1 MLFNLGLPRLRVG
14 HCAEWGTSVFGVA
27 HGLSQRALHALLH
40 GSNRGCCQL
49 HARKGCNPQVP
60 NHLCPFCLGMSPL
73 TRAVRDLKPEN
84 LLLDKAFRLKITDF
98 GTAQILGS
106 NSTQLFS
113 FIKNDID

>member
-1 MLFNLGLPRLRVG
+1 
-14 HCAEWGTSVFGVA
+14 
-27 HGLSQRALHALLH
+27 
-40 GSNRGCCQL
+40 
-49 HARKGCNPQVP
+49 
-60 NHLCPFCLGMSPL
+60 MSPL